1 MPVALPLAVVGAAGI
16 GAAASI
22 SASNKASKTA
32 KAAADA
38 NNALQERIYGE
49 NKAVLSPYVQAGNA
63 ATPAIQALLGLD
75 TGQGHLERIAG
86 QREAYD
92 NWRNATGYQDQFAE
106 GQRAVTGALGNRGL
120 LDSGAAQKALTRY
133 GQAQAN
139 QSFGQYYAM
148 LAGQQQIGLGAAS
161 AQAGVGQQFANSVSV
176 NNRYAADAQGNAALS
191 GANSINGI
199 LQSGLSAYAL
209 SRGLGSSYGG
219 YAGAGGAFGGSGG
232 SGSWGLPTQ
241 PYQLPHGQGGY

>member
-1 MPVALPLAVVGAAGI
+1 MPVALPIAVVGAAGI

-49 NKAVLSPYVQAGNA
+49 NKAVLSPYVQAGNT
-63 ATPAIQALLGLD
+63 ATSAIQALLGLD
-75 TGQGHLERIAG
+75 KGEGHLQRIEG

-92 NWRNATGYQDQFAE
+92 TWRNATGYQDQFAE

-133 GQAQAN
+133 GQGVAN
-139 QSFGQYYAM
+139 QSFGQYYNM
-148 LAGQQQIGLGAAS
+148 LAGQQAVGLTGAS
-161 AQAGVGQQFANSVSV
+161 AQAGVGQNFASSVS
-176 NNRYAADAQGNAALS
+176 NNNIYSANAQGNAALTN
-191 GANSINGI
+191 ANSINGI

-219 YAGAGGAFGGSGG
+219 AGGGLFGGSGG
-232 SGSWGLPTQ
+232 T
-241 PYQLPHGQGGY
+241 GGW

>member
-1 MPVALPLAVVGAAGI
+1 MPAALPLAIVGAAGI

-32 KAAADA
+32 KNAADA
-38 NNALQERIYGE
+38 NNALQREIYE
-49 NKAVLSPYVQAGNA
+49 KNRAALQPYQDAGSA
-63 ATPAIQALLGLD
+63 ATPAIQALLGI
-75 TGQGHLERIAG
+75 GHLDRAQS

-92 NWRNATGYQDQFAE
+92 TWRNATGYQDQFAE
-106 GQRAVTGALGNRGL
+106 GQRAVTSALGNRGL
-120 LDSGAAQKALTRY
+120 LDSGAANKALTRY

-161 AQAGVGQQFANSVSV
+161 AQAGVGQNFANSVSL
-176 NNRYAADAQGNAALS
+176 NNWNAANAQGNAALTN
-191 GANSINGI
+191 ANSINGI

-209 SRGLGSSYGG
+209 SRGLGSSYG
-219 YAGAGGAFGGSGG
+219 ASPGAGGAFGFGGSSGG
-232 SGSWGLPTQ
+232 W
-241 PYQLPHGQGGY
+241 